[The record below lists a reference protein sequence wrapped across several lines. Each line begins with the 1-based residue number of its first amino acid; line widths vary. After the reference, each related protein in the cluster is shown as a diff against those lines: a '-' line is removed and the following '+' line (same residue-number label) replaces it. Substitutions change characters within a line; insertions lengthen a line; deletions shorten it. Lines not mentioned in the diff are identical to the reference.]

1 MSMHIPLLP
10 FRLVFI
16 RINCPHSAREIGTLT
31 KAHPRHE
38 TVAGPECSFAATL
51 RPSDRGR
58 GRRHARTCS
67 TPAARRP
74 SGSSECKGRAM
85 TITDDLTYGGGWTK
99 FISRKVGVSA

>member
-31 KAHPRHE
+31 EAHPRHE
-38 TVAGPECSFAATL
+38 AVARPECSFAATL

-58 GRRHARTCS
+58 GRRHAVTVRACCRDP
-67 TPAARRP
+67 PAVHSLA
-74 SGSSECKGRAM
+74 SVEG
-85 TITDDLTYGGGWTK
+85 TI
-99 FISRKVGVSA
+99 SAD